1 MIKFFL
7 DELDINKYLTLS
19 QQQTLKI
26 LVWLIQVHKV
36 VTLEKL
42 AANLSL
48 PILYESRRKHIQR
61 FLVLPNLS
69 LEKFWLPIIKKI
81 LKEIFDKDEQL
92 FLTIDRTAWG
102 HINVFMLAVIYQK
115 RAIPIYWRMLEKKGS
130 SNLLEQQQLLAPV
143 LKLLADY
150 NLVILGDREFHSI
163 HLSNWLEQENK
174 LAKNQINF
182 AFRQKKNTYIGQED
196 GQMLPLNNYLL
207 VPGVKQFFQGLKV
220 TKYPQLG
227 YGNMVIYQKRSYRGK
242 RNDEPWYILT
252 NFVSGSA
259 VISAYSKRTSIE
271 AMFKDYKS
279 GGYNLEGSHANT
291 KRTQT
296 LILLIAIAYTQA
308 SLKGEKIKSKGLQKY
323 ICRLKDKQR
332 RERRHS
338 NFWVGLYGESW
349 TISWDYCWQE
359 VNQLMA
365 LNRNKLK
372 FYDRGLKAM
381 SLILSI

>member
-1 MIKFFL
+1 MIKNFL

-81 LKEIFDKDEQL
+81 LKEIFDEDEQL

-196 GQMLPLNNYLL
+196 GQMLPLNSCPL
-207 VPGVKQFFQGLKV
+207 VPGVKQFFQRLKV

-227 YGNMVIYQKRSYRGK
+227 YGNMAIYQKRSYRGK

-252 NFVSGSA
+252 NFVSGEA

-291 KRTQT
+291 QRTQT

-308 SLKGEKIKSKGLQKY
+308 SLKGEKIKGKGLQKY
-323 ICRLKDKQR
+323 ICRRKDKQR

-349 TISWDYCWQE
+349 IISWDYCWQE
-359 VNQLMA
+359 VNQFMA

-372 FYDRGLKAM
+372 FYCRGLKAM